1 MQLPADSHAHSEWS
15 WDALSGSL
23 DRSCARAVALGMPAI
38 AFTEHLDFTPFRA
51 GHLVEGYGHLVVDGI
66 LHAPPFDVDGY
77 LSAVDACRARYP
89 GLRILT
95 GLEVGQPHHHGR
107 EVADVLARGRF
118 DRVLGSLHCLP
129 DGDAFAEPFALF
141 PHRDAPTVMREYLA
155 ELPRMVAGSDLFEV
169 VSHIDYPVRS
179 WPEDAGPFDPEDFEE
194 EFRTA
199 LRAVADADRVLEVNA
214 KLPLDPRILA
224 WWREEGGRRVTFG
237 SDGHEPETVGRGLER
252 VAVMAASQGFG
263 PTSRPEDPWLLGA
276 RA

>member
-23 DRSCARAVALGMPAI
+23 DGSCARAVALGMPAI

-51 GHLVEGYGHLVVDGI
+51 GHLAEDYGHLVTDGI
-66 LHAPPFDVDGY
+66 LHAPSFDVDGY
-77 LSAVDACRARYP
+77 LSAIDACRGRYP

-95 GLEVGQPHHHGR
+95 GLEVGQPHHHGHQ
-107 EVADVLARGRF
+107 VADVLARGRF
-118 DRVLGSLHCLP
+118 DRVLGSLHCLR

-141 PHRDAPTVMREYLA
+141 PHRDARAVLREYLA

-179 WPEDAGPFDPEDFEE
+179 WPKDVDPFDPDDFEE
-194 EFRTA
+194 EFRAA
-199 LRAVADADRVLEVNA
+199 LRAIADADRVLEVNA

-237 SDGHEPETVGRGLER
+237 SDGHEPATVGRGLER
-252 VAVMAASQGFG
+252 VAAMAESQGFA
-263 PTSRPEDPWLLGA
+263 PTSRPEDPWLLGGHA
-276 RA
+276 